1 MKRHPVGNHL
11 EIKPSGRD
19 TFSILE
25 TVIGLKT
32 RKKKKKKIISK
43 AFRNND
49 QVVDDWTMEKAE
61 NPATK

>member
-1 MKRHPVGNHL
+1 MKRHLVGNHL
-11 EIKPSGRD
+11 EIKPNGRN

-32 RKKKKKKIISK
+32 RKKKMIISK
-43 AFRNND
+43 AFKNND
-49 QVVDDWTMEKAE
+49 QVVDDWTTEQAE

>member
-32 RKKKKKKIISK
+32 RKKKKKILSK
-43 AFRNND
+43 AFKNND
-49 QVVDDWTMEKAE
+49 QVVDDWTVEKAE